1 MSVDLEGE
9 LVRQRNRT
17 VELKADLHDVDAQVV
32 ALERRREDLARDL
45 DDTSLVIATLE
56 ALQDAAAPAALPAAP
71 VQTRRAREA

>member
-17 VELKADLHDVDAQVV
+17 VELKADLHD
-32 ALERRREDLARDL
+32 LERRREDLARDL